1 MMRDLNWTHAV
12 KVGVMLLLSIAISV
26 MLTATPERY
35 IYGGF

>member
-1 MMRDLNWTHAV
+1 MMRDLNRTHAI
-12 KVGVMLLLSIAISV
+12 KVGVMMLLLVAISV